1 MLIFLNLNAIY
12 LWCKTTEPAGTIYRY
27 FAVGCINK
35 KGNLLIFP
43 ITLLTKEMS
52 KKTLLVAATWAEANS
67 LDTIKEMQVIPGG
80 YLFDETEIS
89 ILVTGVG
96 SVATAWALTKWISSN
111 SKPDLAINIGI
122 AGSYRHDLEI
132 GEVVMPVADCFAD
145 AGIDTGKGFL
155 TLAEAGMED
164 PDCFPFRKGK
174 IVAENRFVA
183 KAAEI
188 VKPVNAIT
196 VNTSTGSPENISKLV
211 KKFKP
216 DIETMEGA
224 TFFYICSR
232 ENIPFLALRSISNRV
247 EPRNKDN
254 WNISLA
260 LNRLSEKL
268 GEVLLLFD

>member
-1 MLIFLNLNAIY
+1 
-12 LWCKTTEPAGTIYRY
+12 
-27 FAVGCINK
+27 
-35 KGNLLIFP
+35 
-43 ITLLTKEMS
+43 MS
-52 KKTLLVAATWAEANS
+52 KKTLLVAATCAEADS
-67 LDTIKEMQVIPGG
+67 LNTIKEIQVIPGG
-80 YLFDETEIS
+80 YLFAETEIS
-89 ILVTGVG
+89 MLVTGVG

-122 AGSYRHDLEI
+122 AGSYRYDLEI
-132 GEVVMPVADCFAD
+132 GEVVMPVTDCFAD

-164 PDCFPFRKGK
+164 PDSFPFRNGK

-183 KAAEI
+183 KAADI
-188 VKPVNAIT
+188 IKPVNAIT
-196 VNTSTGSPENISKLV
+196 VNTSTGSPENIRRLV
-211 KKFKP
+211 KKFNP

-232 ENIPFLALRSISNRV
+232 GNIPFLALRSISNRV

-260 LNRLSEKL
+260 LNRLADKL